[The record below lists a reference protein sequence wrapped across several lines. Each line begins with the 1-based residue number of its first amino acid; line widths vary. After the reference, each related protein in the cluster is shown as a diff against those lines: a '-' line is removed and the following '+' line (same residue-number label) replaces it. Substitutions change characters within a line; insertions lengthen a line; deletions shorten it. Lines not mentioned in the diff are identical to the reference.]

1 NHIHKSFLRIKLEN
15 GEVIRIPSFRVQH
28 NDILGPYKG
37 GIRFHETVNEEEVIN
52 LAILMTLKNALHE
65 VPFGGA
71 KGGVVIDPRDYTKRE
86 LNIICKKYV
95 QYFSDILVP
104 EKDIPAPDAGT
115 SEREMD
121 WMMGEY
127 KTIQPGESNLGR
139 LTAKS
144 VENGGSL
151 GRKHATGKGVYFT
164 FRYFLHDFYKQ
175 NKSLIENT
183 TNALAKKV
191 DDFKDR
197 TLKLAVQGFGNVGS
211 AAAEEAY
218 HCNHIN
224 NQVIAVSDRNVML
237 YNKDGL
243 NIPELVQFAENN
255 HGELPSTDE
264 QLKEAGVNAAIK
276 DRDDLL

>member
-1 NHIHKSFLRIKLEN
+1 
-15 GEVIRIPSFRVQH
+15 
-28 NDILGPYKG
+28 
-37 GIRFHETVNEEEVIN
+37 
-52 LAILMTLKNALHE
+52 
-65 VPFGGA
+65 
-71 KGGVVIDPRDYTKRE
+71 
-86 LNIICKKYV
+86 
-95 QYFSDILVP
+95 
-104 EKDIPAPDAGT
+104 
-115 SEREMD
+115 
-121 WMMGEY
+121 
-127 KTIQPGESNLGR
+127 
-139 LTAKS
+139 
-144 VENGGSL
+144 
-151 GRKHATGKGVYFT
+151 
-164 FRYFLHDFYKQ
+164 
-175 NKSLIENT
+175 

-276 DRDDLL
+276 DRDDLLTLDVDVLFLAALEDQIHAGNMDHIKARMVVEGANGPVTNEADHYLNEQG